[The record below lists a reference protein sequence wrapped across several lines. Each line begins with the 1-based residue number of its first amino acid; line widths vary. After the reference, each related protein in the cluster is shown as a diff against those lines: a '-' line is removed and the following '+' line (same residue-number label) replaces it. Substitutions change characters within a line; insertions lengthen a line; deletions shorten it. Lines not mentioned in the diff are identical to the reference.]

1 MSKKITIRIPTNLL
15 EILQEESSRFGY
27 KSVSSYIVRILE
39 KRTVTEISGGAE
51 LAKAIFC
58 LLNSQNASENGE
70 REKEIC
76 QLSGSLMTGIAHLNR

>member
-39 KRTVTEISGGAE
+39 KRTVTAE

>member
-51 LAKAIFC
+51 LAKAIF
-58 LLNSQNASENGE
+58 
-70 REKEIC
+70 
-76 QLSGSLMTGIAHLNR
+76 

>member
-1 MSKKITIRIPTNLL
+1 MSRKITIRIPSNLL
-15 EILQEESSRFGY
+15 EVLQEESSRFGY

-58 LLNSQNASENGE
+58 LLNSQNASDNEE

-76 QLSGSLMTGIAHLNR
+76 QLSGSLMTGIAQLNR